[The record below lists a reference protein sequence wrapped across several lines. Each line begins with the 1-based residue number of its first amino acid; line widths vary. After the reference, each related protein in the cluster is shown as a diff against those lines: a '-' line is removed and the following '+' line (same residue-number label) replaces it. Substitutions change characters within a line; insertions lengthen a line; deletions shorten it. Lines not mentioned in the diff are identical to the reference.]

1 MTTMPWLDWED
12 YRAGM
17 YRTTSAP
24 DPDRVRES
32 AFLLTDP
39 GGFRETAREMIR
51 QWPNAARQNLDHM
64 WTGRNAW
71 IGQAACCYAHGATS
85 AETRAAWGTLTN
97 SQQIAANQVART
109 LRDERAKEVI
119 DGAQTVFGF

>member
-1 MTTMPWLDWED
+1 MPWLEWED

-17 YRTTSAP
+17 YRSAP
-24 DPDRVRES
+24 LDEQRIRES

-39 GGFRETAREMIR
+39 GGFREVAREMIR
-51 QWPNAARQNLDHM
+51 EWPVAARQNLDHM

-85 AETRAAWGTLTN
+85 AETRAAWGTLSN
-97 SQQIAANQVART
+97 PQQMAANKVART
-109 LRDERAKEVI
+109 IRDERVKEVK
-119 DGAQTVFGF
+119 DDAQAVLGF